1 MNILIHMNMFIY
13 FFICI
18 YKENKSGWGGYRP
31 ISTYI
36 KAVANDSKNLTTGVI
51 GGEYGGPRGGGQRGR
66 RTLPPPP
73 HVSLP
78 QVQM

>member
-1 MNILIHMNMFIY
+1 MNMFIY

-18 YKENKSGWGGYRP
+18 YKENKSGGGYRP

-66 RTLPPPP
+66 RTLPPPIFLCP
-73 HVSLP
+73 IVK
-78 QVQM
+78 VQM